1 MNPTRSL
8 LTLGVQ
14 RLAAVA
20 LAAALLALLPPVQG
34 GAAGQ
39 AGRFTDTTDVV
50 LVEIPVQVLRDGQ
63 PVRGLTAADFEVYD
77 GRKREPIVSF
87 DVVDLTVTDERQVVE
102 GEVPLAGRRH
112 FLLLFDLSFS
122 SPTAIVKAR
131 RAAQELVTKGL
142 HPTDLVAVATYSQA
156 GTQLVLGFTTDRL
169 QVAYA
174 LETLGVARPNESVRD
189 PLGIMMA
196 DVESFRSRGENLG
209 GGGFGFDAD
218 AEIMEVLS
226 AAERDTRREA
236 ERNAILAMSDSLGE
250 IAGLLGAI
258 QGRKHV
264 VLLSEGFDNSIIIG
278 TEDLARIQ
286 EMNTAS
292 EFGQTWEID
301 SDERFG
307 STSAQNQLI
316 EMLADFQRA
325 DAVIQ
330 SVDIG
335 GLRAGADV
343 RPRPPGQEGL
353 FMMANETGGEFFRNY
368 NDLSGAMGALL
379 ERNSVTYLLAIQPEN
394 LKLDGKP
401 HKLKV
406 KLKNDAR
413 GVTLVHR
420 PGYYA
425 PKPYSQQSGM
435 ERRIA
440 TAGLVLGGAEGGGIG
455 ASVLAVPFEGGEGGK
470 AYVPVLIEIDGAS
483 LMGSKSSSVLP
494 TEIYAYALDRIGG
507 VRDTF
512 SQVLGLDLDKVG
524 PALAQS
530 GFKFWGDFE
539 LPPGEY
545 VVRVLVRNSETGDLG
560 LRVAPLTVPD
570 LGAAQSALL
579 PPLVPEAP
587 GKWLLGR
594 ETRPEGSAQPP
605 YPFILRT
612 QPFIPAA
619 RPELKSRQATEL
631 CMVGYNLGDGELAVS
646 GRLLGGDG
654 SAAVETGKLEVSERL
669 RLSSGREQFV
679 ATWKPGKLAAG
690 EYTLEVTVTDS
701 ATGKRQTSSI
711 PVVVSG

>member
-1 MNPTRSL
+1 MNPTRS
-8 LTLGVQ
+8 TLAHRTGG
-14 RLAAVA
+14 LAALV
-20 LAAALLALLPPVQG
+20 LAATLLSLPPAP
-34 GAAGQ
+34 AAGQ
-39 AGRFTDTTDVV
+39 AGRFADTTSVV

-63 PVRGLTAADFEVYD
+63 PVRGLTASDFEVFD
-77 GRKREPIVSF
+77 GRKREPIVGF
-87 DVVDLTVTDERQVVE
+87 EVVDLTVTGERAAVE
-102 GEVPLAGRRH
+102 GAVPLAGRRH
-112 FLLLFDLSFS
+112 FLLIFDLSFS
-122 SPTAIVKAR
+122 SPAAIVKAR
-131 RAAQELVTKGL
+131 KAAQELVAKGL
-142 HPTDLVAVATYSQA
+142 HPTDLVGVATYSQS
-156 GTQLVLGFTTDRL
+156 GTQLVLGFTSDRL
-169 QVAYA
+169 QVEYA
-174 LETLGVARPNESVRD
+174 LETLGLARPNESVRD

-196 DVESFRSRGENLG
+196 DVEDFRRTGEQAG
-209 GGGFGFDAD
+209 GGGFGFDAE
-218 AEIMEVLS
+218 AEIMEILGAV
-226 AAERDTRREA
+226 ERDTRRDT

-264 VLLSEGFDNSIIIG
+264 VLLSEGFDNSIIVG

-286 EMNTAS
+286 EMNQAS
-292 EFGQTWEID
+292 EFGQVWEID
-301 SDERFG
+301 SEERFG
-307 STSAQNQLI
+307 STSAQNQLTA
-316 EMLADFQRA
+316 MLAEFQRA

-335 GLRAGADV
+335 GLRAGADL

-368 NDLSGAMGALL
+368 NDLSVAMGTML
-379 ERNSVTYLLAIQPEN
+379 ERNSVTYLLAIQPED

-406 KLKNDAR
+406 KLKSDSR

-425 PKPYSQQSGM
+425 PKPYSEQSGM

-440 TAGLVLGGAEGGGIG
+440 TAGLVLGGAQGGRIG
-455 ASVLAVPFEGGEGGK
+455 ASVLAAPFEDVAGGR
-470 AYVPVLIEIDGAS
+470 AYVPVLIEIDGAG
-483 LMGSKSSSVLP
+483 LMGSRKSGVLP
-494 TEIYAYALDRIGG
+494 TEIYAYALDTSGG

-545 VVRVLVRNSETGDLG
+545 VVRVLVRNSESGDLG
-560 LRVAPLTVPD
+560 LRVVPITVPD
-570 LGAAQSALL
+570 LSAAQSALL

-594 ETRPEGSAQPP
+594 ETRPEGSPQPP

-619 RPELKSRQATEL
+619 RPELRSKQATEL
-631 CMVGYNLGDGELAVS
+631 CMVGYNLGDGDLAVS
-646 GRLLGGDG
+646 GRLLAGDG
-654 SAAVETGKLEVSERL
+654 STAVETGKLEVSERMKL
-669 RLSSGREQFV
+669 KSGREQFV

-690 EYTLEVTVTDS
+690 DYTLEVTVTDP
-701 ATGKRQTSSI
+701 ATGNRQSSSI
-711 PVVVSG
+711 PVVVTG